1 MNSKSD
7 ANGQKTEQRS
17 NQTRRIHGVHSVF
30 TKNLHILDSDADVHN
45 YLKCGKQHNGDAC
58 RFAESPHLQHNAPN
72 NNRTKVGNH
81 IRQTVH
87 WVQNPPQK
95 PLTQAEMDGVYDL
108 PYCRDYH
115 PNYRKSGGVP
125 AIQEVKFSLVSN
137 RGCFGACSFCALT
150 FHQGRIIQT
159 RSHHSILTEAQE
171 MTHDPDFKG
180 YIHDVGGPTAD
191 FRAPACDKQL
201 TKGVCP
207 GRQCLFPSPCPNL
220 RADHSDYLSLLRKL
234 RKLPGVKKVFIRS
247 GIRFDYVLADKRDA
261 FLREL
266 VQHHVSGQLKVA
278 PEHVSDAVLSKMGKP
293 KNAVYQQFA
302 ARYFALNQQYHLKQY
317 LVPYLMSSHP
327 GSTLREAVELA
338 EFVRDM
344 GYMPE
349 QVQDFYPTPS
359 TLSTVMYYTGL
370 DPRTMEPVYVPRSP
384 HEKAMQRALIQ
395 YRDPKNYRLVHE
407 ALVLAGREDLIGF
420 GPKCLIKPPR
430 QPKGRH

>member
-1 MNSKSD
+1 
-7 ANGQKTEQRS
+7 
-17 NQTRRIHGVHSVF
+17 
-30 TKNLHILDSDADVHN
+30 
-45 YLKCGKQHNGDAC
+45 
-58 RFAESPHLQHNAPN
+58 
-72 NNRTKVGNH
+72 
-81 IRQTVH
+81 
-87 WVQNPPQK
+87 
-95 PLTQAEMDGVYDL
+95 
-108 PYCRDYH
+108 
-115 PNYRKSGGVP
+115 
-125 AIQEVKFSLVSN
+125 
-137 RGCFGACSFCALT
+137 
-150 FHQGRIIQT
+150 
-159 RSHHSILTEAQE
+159 

-247 GIRFDYVLADKRDA
+247 GIRFDYVLADKRDT

-293 KNAVYQQFA
+293 KNVVYQQFA

>member
-1 MNSKSD
+1 M
-7 ANGQKTEQRS
+7 
-17 NQTRRIHGVHSVF
+17 
-30 TKNLHILDSDADVHN
+30 
-45 YLKCGKQHNGDAC
+45 
-58 RFAESPHLQHNAPN
+58 
-72 NNRTKVGNH
+72 
-81 IRQTVH
+81 
-87 WVQNPPQK
+87 
-95 PLTQAEMDGVYDL
+95 
-108 PYCRDYH
+108 
-115 PNYRKSGGVP
+115 
-125 AIQEVKFSLVSN
+125 
-137 RGCFGACSFCALT
+137 
-150 FHQGRIIQT
+150 
-159 RSHHSILTEAQE
+159 
-171 MTHDPDFKG
+171 
-180 YIHDVGGPTAD
+180 
-191 FRAPACDKQL
+191 
-201 TKGVCP
+201 
-207 GRQCLFPSPCPNL
+207 
-220 RADHSDYLSLLRKL
+220 
-234 RKLPGVKKVFIRS
+234 
-247 GIRFDYVLADKRDA
+247 
-261 FLREL
+261 
-266 VQHHVSGQLKVA
+266 
-278 PEHVSDAVLSKMGKP
+278 SDAVLSKMGKP
-293 KNAVYQQFA
+293 KNVVYQQFA